1 MVLSAYVKNRIILL
15 REKGKKIVDI
25 HQELLNVDQ
34 IKVSRQAIGRL
45 IKKYG
50 TTGSISDKPKP
61 GRPSMLTIEH
71 FNFIDAAMERDDEL
85 TSAGLQRQMLERFKI
100 RFSLST
106 LKTIRRKLGW
116 IRSGPKYCQLI
127 REANQVQRL
136 EFVQRCLA
144 NREEF
149 DDVIF
154 TDESSIWMERHGK
167 ICFRRKNELP
177 KLKPKPKHPY
187 KVHIWGGISKR
198 GATDL
203 VIFTGILKKEFYVE
217 TILRDTLLPYTKS
230 VFPDGTY
237 RFQQDNDPKHK
248 SRLAINF
255 IEQNNI
261 NYWPTPAESP
271 DLNLIENLWH
281 ELKNHLRV
289 RVKPK
294 TKEELV
300 DGIEHFWQ
308 NLNVERCT
316 KYINHLQKVMPVVLE
331 RNGKASGY

>member
-1 MVLSAYVKNRIILL
+1 M
-15 REKGKKIVDI
+15 
-25 HQELLNVDQ
+25 
-34 IKVSRQAIGRL
+34 
-45 IKKYG
+45 
-50 TTGSISDKPKP
+50 
-61 GRPSMLTIEH
+61 
-71 FNFIDAAMERDDEL
+71 
-85 TSAGLQRQMLERFKI
+85 
-100 RFSLST
+100 
-106 LKTIRRKLGW
+106 
-116 IRSGPKYCQLI
+116 
-127 REANQVQRL
+127 
-136 EFVQRCLA
+136 
-144 NREEF
+144 
-149 DDVIF
+149 
-154 TDESSIWMERHGK
+154 
-167 ICFRRKNELP
+167 
-177 KLKPKPKHPY
+177 
-187 KVHIWGGISKR
+187 HIWGGISKR

-271 DLNLIENLWH
+271 DLNPIENLWH

-308 NLNVERCT
+308 NLNAEKCT
-316 KYINHLQKVMPVVLE
+316 EYINHLQKVMPVVLE